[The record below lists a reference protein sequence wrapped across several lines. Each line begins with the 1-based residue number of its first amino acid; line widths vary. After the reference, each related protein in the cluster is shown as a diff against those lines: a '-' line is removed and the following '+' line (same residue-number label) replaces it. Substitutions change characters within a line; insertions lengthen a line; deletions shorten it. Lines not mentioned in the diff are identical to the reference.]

1 MEPAILTATVLL
13 VIISVI
19 DLILILKKNNKNDKA
34 DILSSLD
41 EIKKQQEFASR
52 DLSSFESRVNEAMNA
67 SSNAQR
73 EEMNALRRDLA
84 DSSARQSEALSSY
97 SAKQHEEFTS
107 LRKEL
112 SENQAAQR
120 SELTEANER
129 TLKTVQERLDVMQ
142 KANAESLEKIRA
154 NVDEKL
160 NETLTGRL
168 NSSFALVNTQ
178 LENVYK
184 SLGEMKEL
192 SSGVTNLNKVF
203 SNVKSRGTWA
213 EYQLETILEQ
223 TIPGMFERNY
233 KPDSSKGDIVE
244 FAIRIP
250 TQDGSVVYLPVDSKF
265 PVEDYIRVVE
275 AADNADVEA
284 LEKAKKSLE
293 TSILNQA
300 KLIKK
305 YIKEPVTTPFAIM
318 YLATEGL
325 YSEVISSKSGLAE
338 RCQSEFSIMIAG
350 PSTITA
356 LLNSLQVGFRAMK
369 INEKAEEIREILGV
383 AKAQYAKFAETL
395 EKVRKNIQTAGKS
408 IDDAVNRNNII
419 NKKLKNIEI
428 IESDEIE
435 LLPQDSLPESE

>member
-1 MEPAILTATVLL
+1 MDLTVIVLVL
-13 VIISVI
+13 VSISLIISLI
-19 DLILILKKNNKNDKA
+19 SIILILKQNKSA
-34 DILSSLD
+34 DNTEVLSSIK
-41 EIKKQQEFASR
+41 EIGQKQDFTVQYI
-52 DLSSFESRVNEAMNA
+52 DGFEKRVADAMNT
-67 SSNAQR
+67 SSQR
-73 EEMNALRRDLA
+73 QNDALA
-84 DSSARQSEALSSY
+84 AVSARQN
-97 SAKQHEEFTS
+97 EEFS
-107 LRKEL
+107 LLRKEL
-112 SENQAAQR
+112 SESQSAQR
-120 SELTEANER
+120 KELTESNER
-129 TLKTVQERLDVMQ
+129 ILQTVQGRLDLMQ
-142 KANAESLEKIRA
+142 KTNAESLEKIRA

-213 EYQLETILEQ
+213 EYQLENILEQ
-223 TIPGMFERNY
+223 TIPGMFERNF
-233 KPDSSKGDIVE
+233 KPDSAKGDIVE

-250 TQDGSVVYLPVDSKF
+250 TQDGSVAFLPVDSKF

-275 AADNADVEA
+275 AADNADAEA

-300 KLIKK
+300 KEIKK

-325 YSEVISSKSGLAE
+325 YSEVISSKNGVAE
-338 RCQSEFSIMIAG
+338 RCQSEFNIMIAG

-369 INEKAEEIREILGV
+369 INEKAEEIRQILGI
-383 AKAQYAKFAETL
+383 AKAQYEKFGDAL
-395 EKVRKNIQTAGKS
+395 EKVRKNIQTAEKS
-408 IDDAVNRNNII
+408 IDDAVNRNKII

-428 IESDEIE
+428 AEADGYE
-435 LLPQDSLPESE
+435 LLPQDSLTESE